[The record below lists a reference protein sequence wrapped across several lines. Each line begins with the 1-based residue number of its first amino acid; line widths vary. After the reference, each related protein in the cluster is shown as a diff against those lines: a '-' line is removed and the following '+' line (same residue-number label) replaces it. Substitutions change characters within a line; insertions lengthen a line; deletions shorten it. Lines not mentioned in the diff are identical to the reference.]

1 MTVWKGQ
8 VKLPTMEQKD
18 NLLTSP
24 MAILIGSVI
33 IAIAI
38 LISSGTI
45 PKINSNN
52 NIKGVEVT
60 PTQTQGA
67 TPQPQPQPPA
77 VTISQIKNAFT
88 KSQVKFGDTNKKLI
102 VLEIS
107 DPSCPYC
114 QAAAGKN
121 SALNKQMGTQFTLVA
136 DGGTY
141 VAPVAE
147 IEKLVNSGKASFAW
161 IYYPGHGAGE
171 MGTKAFYCAYDAGKF
186 WEVHNMIMS
195 EKGYDLLNN
204 TVKNDKTKSGDI
216 ADFLAPVF
224 DPTTMK
230 ACLDS
235 GKYDSRLKDDMALA
249 TGLNVQG
256 TPGFY
261 LNATNYPGAV
271 SFTAMEATVNS
282 ALK

>member
-1 MTVWKGQ
+1 MDSKKSFFT
-8 VKLPTMEQKD
+8 P
-18 NLLTSP
+18 S
-24 MAILIGSVI
+24 ASILVGSVI

-38 LISSGTI
+38 LIAGGTI
-45 PKINSNN
+45 PMPFKAV
-52 NIKGVEVT
+52 KGVKTENVQA
-60 PTQTQGA
+60 PAPQISQ
-67 TPQPQPQPPA
+67 QPQQPQRPT
-77 VTISQIKNAFT
+77 VTLAEVKDAFG
-88 KSQVKFGDTNKKLI
+88 KAFIKFGDANKKLI
-102 VLEIS
+102 AIEIS

-121 SALNKQMGTQFTLVA
+121 SALNKQLGSQFIMIA

-147 IEKLVNSGKASFAW
+147 IEKLVNSGKAAFAW

-171 MGTKAFYCAYDAGKF
+171 MGTKAMYCAFEQEKF

-216 ADFLAPVF
+216 ADFLSPVF
-224 DPTTMK
+224 DSASMK
-230 ACLDS
+230 SCLDG
-235 GKYDSRLKDDMALA
+235 GKYDARLKDDMAVA
-249 TGLNVQG
+249 TSLGVQG

-271 SFTAMEATVNS
+271 SYTTMEQTVNS
-282 ALK
+282 LLQ